1 MACGVRWQLSP
12 PHMSDMRS
20 ALMRHGHGSSQRF
33 TATARYDRFPQRPIH
48 TVECEGVRASKGDP
62 LMTQRTVRFGKKTPG
77 GAGTHTG
84 HTGTHGHTEHTD
96 STQTNLIT
104 PSQPTNA
111 PTPHSTVRATESV
124 ADSTAAPAAAPE
136 PTLPAAGLRRGRPLR
151 ANIQLLRTRPAAS
164 RSQTPERLPAPARRR
179 SAK

>member
-1 MACGVRWQLSP
+1 
-12 PHMSDMRS
+12 
-20 ALMRHGHGSSQRF
+20 
-33 TATARYDRFPQRPIH
+33 
-48 TVECEGVRASKGDP
+48 
-62 LMTQRTVRFGKKTPG
+62 MTQRTVRFGKKTPG

-96 STQTNLIT
+96 STQTNLTT

-136 PTLPAAGLRRGRPLR
+136 PTTPRGGTQKRPPPASQYPIAANPTCRLPLPDARAPPRACSKAVGEMKARAAH
-151 ANIQLLRTRPAAS
+151 AYRPAVRPEPPRTSPMSSRPAREAGESQSVAS
-164 RSQTPERLPAPARRR
+164 RALESGAVHSIPKQV
-179 SAK
+179 